1 MTTKTLYPFLAI
13 TFGLTWG
20 VASLLILFPEQII
33 AIFGEIGISNPL
45 YILAVYSPAIAGI
58 FLVWQKYRLEGLGRF
73 FRRFT
78 LSSTLWWWLFI
89 ILGIPSIM
97 YIGAALTGTISDPF
111 PFYPWHQVFPALLL
125 ALLLGPIEELGW
137 RGLALPLLQQKY
149 APFWAGLII
158 GIIWAVWHLPAFLIS
173 GTPHSAWAFAPF
185 FGGVIAMSIIMTAIF
200 NDSRGSLLMPFLMH
214 FQANNPIWPDAQPWD
229 NILLIISVI
238 IIVWIKR
245 HKMFKRGAG
254 VTDILMP
261 V

>member
-1 MTTKTLYPFLAI
+1 MWLEHQT
-13 TFGLTWG
+13 
-20 VASLLILFPEQII
+20 SLLVLSRKSRSRQKKYL
-33 AIFGEIGISNPL
+33 SNWEYL
-45 YILAVYSPAIAGI
+45 CL
-58 FLVWQKYRLEGLGRF
+58 
-73 FRRFT
+73 
-78 LSSTLWWWLFI
+78 
-89 ILGIPSIM
+89 M
-97 YIGAALTGTISDPF
+97 
-111 PFYPWHQVFPALLL
+111 
-125 ALLLGPIEELGW
+125 
-137 RGLALPLLQQKY
+137 Y

-158 GIIWAVWHLPAFLIS
+158 VIIWAVWHLPAFLIS

-229 NILLIISVI
+229 NILLIIAVI

-245 HKMFKRGAG
+245 QKMFKRGAG